1 MNKIKFYINIID
13 VIVCFIRI
21 YLYFCIINEDDMNEV
36 KKRLP
41 LQCPSCDAPLKA
53 RLSEKE
59 QQFVLDFVKSSGS
72 LKDMAKNIGVSYPTV
87 RNMLDDIID
96 KLTKMDM

>member
-21 YLYFCIINEDDMNEV
+21 YLYFCIINEYDMNEV

-41 LQCPSCDAPLKA
+41 
-53 RLSEKE
+53 
-59 QQFVLDFVKSSGS
+59 
-72 LKDMAKNIGVSYPTV
+72 
-87 RNMLDDIID
+87 
-96 KLTKMDM
+96 

>member
-1 MNKIKFYINIID
+1 
-13 VIVCFIRI
+13 
-21 YLYFCIINEDDMNEV
+21 MNEV

-41 LQCPSCDAPLKA
+41 LQCPSCDAPLKVGRLFCEECNTEVCGNFELPLLA

-72 LKDMAKNIGVSYPTV
+72 LNGEEHRSQLPYSSEYVGRYN
-87 RNMLDDIID
+87 R
-96 KLTKMDM
+96 

>member
-1 MNKIKFYINIID
+1 MNKIKFYINIVD

-41 LQCPSCDAPLKA
+41 LQCPSCDAP
-53 RLSEKE
+53 
-59 QQFVLDFVKSSGS
+59 
-72 LKDMAKNIGVSYPTV
+72 
-87 RNMLDDIID
+87 
-96 KLTKMDM
+96 

>member
-13 VIVCFIRI
+13 AIVCFIRI

-41 LQCPSCDAPLKA
+41 LQCPSCDAPLKVG
-53 RLSEKE
+53 RLR
-59 QQFVLDFVKSSGS
+59 QFERYGEEYRSQLPYSSKYVGRY
-72 LKDMAKNIGVSYPTV
+72 N
-87 RNMLDDIID
+87 R
-96 KLTKMDM
+96 